1 MLEVRSRKIEELIKV
16 KLSALLLKDLKDP
29 RLDTFITILDVSLS
43 KDGRYATVVVSVIGS
58 DREKS
63 AAMRGLKS
71 ACGYIQKRLSKEMR
85 LRYTP
90 HLVFKL
96 DESTEETVRFVY
108 RLGESERS
116 ESDL

>member
-16 KLSALLLKDLKDP
+16 KLSTLLLKGLKDP
-29 RLDTFITILDVSLS
+29 RLDAFITILDVSLS

-58 DREKS
+58 ADEKS

-71 ACGYIQKRLSKEMR
+71 AAGYIQNRLNKEMR

-116 ESDL
+116 VTDF